1 MSRWITIEAAEL
13 AVKALEAENACL
25 KAEVERLRA
34 FATRTI
40 IPNEELQAQVE
51 QLSKSS
57 IMGGYKLLKYIRL
70 ANSETLEFDNGDI
83 FSQMTI
89 PERIKYIVESHAR
102 LKAEVER
109 LTEAGDHLWAFAHN
123 CVVLGV
129 YPKTA
134 QEKINIWN
142 AAKDGKDTQ

>member
-13 AVKALEAENACL
+13 AVKALEEENARLKAENERLTSDLQMEKENEDRLMREWQKANNEIYNLQTKVVALVDDQTRL

-51 QLSKSS
+51 
-57 IMGGYKLLKYIRL
+57 
-70 ANSETLEFDNGDI
+70 
-83 FSQMTI
+83 
-89 PERIKYIVESHAR
+89 
-102 LKAEVER
+102 R
-109 LTEAGDHLWAFAHN
+109 LTKAGDHLWAFAHS

-129 YPKTA
+129 CPKTA
-134 QEKINIWN
+134 QEKINIWH
-142 AAKDGKDTQ
+142 AAKGVQS

>member
-1 MSRWITIEAAEL
+1 MKEAQKGGWVHYEDYAR
-13 AVKALEAENACL
+13 L

-40 IPNEELQAQVE
+40 IPNEELQAQ
-51 QLSKSS
+51 
-57 IMGGYKLLKYIRL
+57 
-70 ANSETLEFDNGDI
+70 
-83 FSQMTI
+83 
-89 PERIKYIVESHAR
+89 
-102 LKAEVER
+102 VER

-142 AAKDGKDTQ
+142 AAKEGKQP